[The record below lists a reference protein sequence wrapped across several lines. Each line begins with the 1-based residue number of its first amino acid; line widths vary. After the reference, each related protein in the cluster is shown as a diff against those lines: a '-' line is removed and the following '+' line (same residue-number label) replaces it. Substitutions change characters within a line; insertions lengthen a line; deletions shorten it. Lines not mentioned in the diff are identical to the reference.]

1 MSLFIKTGKCKK
13 DKIKNLNLS
22 SNINNIFSFCFNNL
36 IRFDVL
42 TSEHVFVTLFK
53 NILDFMSSFGVITK
67 T

>member
-22 SNINNIFSFCFNNL
+22 SNINNIFSFCSNNL

-42 TSEHVFVTLFK
+42 TSVPVFATLFK
-53 NILDFMSSFGVITK
+53 NILDFMSLLGVTTK